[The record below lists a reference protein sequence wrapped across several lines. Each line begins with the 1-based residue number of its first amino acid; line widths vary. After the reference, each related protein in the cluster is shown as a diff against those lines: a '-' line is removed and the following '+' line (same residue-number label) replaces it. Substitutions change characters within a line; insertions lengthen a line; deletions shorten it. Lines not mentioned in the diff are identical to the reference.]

1 MDRVPQPELPV
12 ACSLDAAAL
21 ARRQNDLRAGVLAQA
36 IAVEALPNGYRW
48 RFAHAPDLFARLG
61 AIIDAERQCCRFLY
75 FILTAD
81 AGKGAVTMEVTGPAG
96 TSEFLEGWVRP
107 VT

>member
-1 MDRVPQPELPV
+1 MDRPLLPEPPV
-12 ACSLDAAAL
+12 ACSLDAGAL

-36 IAVEALPNGYRW
+36 TAVEALPNGYRW

-61 AIIDAERQCCRFLY
+61 AIIDAERQCCRFLHV
-75 FILTAD
+75 ILTAD
-81 AGKGAVTMEVTGPAG
+81 ADNGAVTMEVTGPAG
-96 TSEFLEGWVRP
+96 TAEFLEGWVRP